1 MRNGDERKSILLVIE
16 PDSATRSGMKRLLE
30 EGTGFTVT
38 AVRDENE
45 AALVAGRLTYDL
57 ILFDSDLPPPA
68 SYVLAHSIHQ
78 RAALRSTPLLVIS
91 VHGKSKFGEHHLDA
105 DKFSV
110 AYISELSRFDELE
123 TLIDF
128 MLKLKK

>member
-30 EGTGFTVT
+30 GNGFTVT
-38 AVRDENE
+38 AVRDESE
-45 AALVAGRLTYDL
+45 AVSVAGRMTFDL